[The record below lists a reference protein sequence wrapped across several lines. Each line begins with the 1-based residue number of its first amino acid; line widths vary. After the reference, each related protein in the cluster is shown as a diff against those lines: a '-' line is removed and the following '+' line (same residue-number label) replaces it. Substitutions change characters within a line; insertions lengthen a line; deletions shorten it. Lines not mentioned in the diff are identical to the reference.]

1 MISYIFVAHIT
12 HTAYTH
18 CIHTLHTHTAY
29 THCIFTR
36 CNTYYVHVTGVVSP
50 AVQVLLVYE
59 RDSLLEEVEHL
70 KSSFD
75 EALLRLRHERS
86 HMEAT
91 IVAADLK

>member
-1 MISYIFVAHIT
+1 MVKIIFD
-12 HTAYTH
+12 
-18 CIHTLHTHTAY
+18 IHTFLLHTHTAY
-29 THCIFTR
+29 THCIFAR
-36 CNTYYVHVTGVVSP
+36 YNTYYVTGVVSP

-75 EALLRLRHERS
+75 EALLRLRHEKS

>member
-1 MISYIFVAHIT
+1 MISYIFSCT
-12 HTAYTH
+12 HYTH
-18 CIHTLHTHTAY
+18 SIHALHIHTVY
-29 THCIFTR
+29 III
-36 CNTYYVHVTGVVSP
+36 TGVVSS

-75 EALLRLRHERS
+75 EALLRLRHEKS